1 MAAQD
6 EMVNNW
12 GCNLVWA
19 HNKNSCHKT
28 FNQFDLLIRGSVKGF
43 KLERLTA
50 SGTEANGYAIDKATN
65 SSITCLLV
73 GMGSYVGG
81 LDPLQGLSSSTFA
94 ANKTLSIPKDPAA
107 SSIECIRQTVALPYY
122 VQKTSIDATELAE
135 YENRCLE
142 SIRKKL
148 LVATLSGNPYKALL
162 LEYVLGGNGG
172 ELSHQFLGRLGRL
185 LKNYKCIVIADEI
198 LTTGRVGPQMTMTTS
213 MPIDLLEMVEFITVG
228 KVTDCGLVLKK
239 VPTKPQ
245 THDEHVRGTST
256 HMDAGCAYSLWSEVY
271 DRVIHGALNDRK
283 QAIVKKMKLEN
294 CDLDHWGCGLL
305 MYTSKT
311 RPTVQKGLK
320 NRLLPMAETKA
331 KIVVLSTTKS
341 NWNADTVSAM
351 LIEKGE
357 KWIKVMDE
365 GSHQHLPFVSKMVE
379 LIDASLTDIIQF
391 TDREL
396 ESFIGDNQASS
407 LATSECERIKGLSNP
422 YSSSQRCNRKALTFI
437 RQATMC
443 ASQLSPIDPTTGI
456 RAICKKRIGHKRIET
471 NIVDRRFLGYDAISS
486 SSITPL
492 LLL

>member
-1 MAAQD
+1 
-6 EMVNNW
+6 MVNNW

-19 HNKNSCHKT
+19 HNRNSCHKT
-28 FNQFDLLIRGSVKGF
+28 FNQFDMLVRGSVKGF

-50 SGTEANGYAIDKATN
+50 SGTDANGFAIDRATN

-81 LDPLQGLSSSTFA
+81 LDPLQGLSSSEFA
-94 ANKTLSIPKDPAA
+94 ANKTLSIPKHPETA
-107 SSIECIRQTVALPYY
+107 SPECIRQTVALPYY
-122 VQKTSIDATELAE
+122 VQKTSIDAIELAD

-142 SIRKKL
+142 AIRKKL
-148 LVATLSGNPYKALL
+148 LVATLSGSPYKALL

-172 ELSHQFLGRLGRL
+172 ELSYQFLGRLGRL

-213 MPIDLLEMVEFITVG
+213 MPIDFLEMVEFITVG
-228 KVTDCGLVLKK
+228 KVTDCGLVLQK

-245 THDEHVRGTST
+245 SYDERVRGTST
-256 HMDAGCAYSLWSEVY
+256 HMDAGCAYSLWSEIH
-271 DRVIHGALNDRK
+271 DRVIRGALDDRK
-283 QAIVKKMKLEN
+283 QAIVKKMKLEKFN
-294 CDLDHWGCGLL
+294 LDHWGCGLL

-341 NWNADTVSAM
+341 KWNADTVSAM
-351 LIEKGE
+351 LIEKGDE
-357 KWIKVMDE
+357 WIKVMNED
-365 GSHQHLPFVSKMVE
+365 SNQHLPFVSKLVD

-396 ESFIGDNQASS
+396 ESFIGDEESSVLAS
-407 LATSECERIKGLSNP
+407 SECERIKASTNP
-422 YSSSQRCNRKALTFI
+422 YSSSPRCNRKALTFI
-437 RQATMC
+437 RQTTMC
-443 ASQLSPIDPTTGI
+443 ASQLSPIDPATGI
-456 RAICKKRIGHKRIET
+456 RAIFKKRIGHRRVET
-471 NIVDRRFLGYDAISS
+471 NIVDRRFLGYDAISR
-486 SSITPL
+486 SISPL
-492 LLL
+492 LM